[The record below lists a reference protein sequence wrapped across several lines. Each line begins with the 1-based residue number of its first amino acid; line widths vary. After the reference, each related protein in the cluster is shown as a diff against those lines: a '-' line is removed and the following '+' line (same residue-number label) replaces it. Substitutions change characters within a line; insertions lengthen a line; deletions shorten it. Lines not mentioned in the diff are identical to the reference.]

1 MSYQSFSILCTSA
14 GFPGA
19 INSSGIVTLYR
30 ATDAKSAESFVASG
44 VSLSGGTMVLGGD
57 GLWTT
62 IDHESAWY
70 WAIANVPVVD
80 TRVIVSFGLSLSV
93 INGCLADTPPSIEW
107 YPQDLSVQ
115 FLPQSFE
122 LLNAHRTDVQV
133 QFLE

>member
-1 MSYQSFSILCTSA
+1 MSYQPFSILCTNA

-19 INSSGIVTLYR
+19 IDSNGIVTLYR
-30 ATDAKSAESFVASG
+30 ATDAKSAASFVASG
-44 VSLSGGTMVLGGD
+44 VSLSAGMQLLEDD

-70 WAIANVPVVD
+70 WAIANVPIVD
-80 TRVIVSFGLSLSV
+80 TRVILSFGLSVSIV
-93 INGCLADTPPSIEW
+93 NGCLAETPPSVEW

-115 FLPQSFE
+115 FLPQSFD
-122 LLNAHRTDVQV
+122 LLNANRTDVQV